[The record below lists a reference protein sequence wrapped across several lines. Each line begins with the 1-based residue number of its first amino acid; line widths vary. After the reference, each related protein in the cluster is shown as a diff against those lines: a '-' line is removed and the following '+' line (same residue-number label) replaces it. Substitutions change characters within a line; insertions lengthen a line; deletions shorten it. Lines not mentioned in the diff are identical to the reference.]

1 MNPFISMQETENEN
15 EDLNLLKEYAWDF
28 IHDCFIYNSDGTHK
42 IVTENAALEVWI
54 YKALKTER
62 YRYDCYRHGELN
74 IDSNFGVE
82 LEQYIGKNKN
92 NAETATQ
99 IIARIK
105 ECLEVNP
112 YIVSINSI
120 DITEI
125 KGDKLTLSISL
136 TSIYGNLETETT
148 V

>member
-82 LEQYIGKNKN
+82 LEQYIGTNKN

-99 IIARIK
+99 IIARVK
-105 ECLEVNP
+105 ECLEINP
-112 YIVSINSI
+112 YISSINSI

-125 KGDKLTLSISL
+125 KGDKLTLSINL

>member
-15 EDLNLLKEYAWDF
+15 EDLNLLKEYGWDF

-74 IDSNFGVE
+74 VDSNFGVE
-82 LEQYIGKNKN
+82 LEQYIGTNKN

-99 IIARIK
+99 IIARVK
-105 ECLEVNP
+105 ECLEINP
-112 YIVSINSI
+112 YISSINSI
-120 DITEI
+120 EITEI
-125 KGDKLTLSISL
+125 EGDKLTLSIDL
-136 TSIYGNLETETT
+136 TSIYGNLQTETT